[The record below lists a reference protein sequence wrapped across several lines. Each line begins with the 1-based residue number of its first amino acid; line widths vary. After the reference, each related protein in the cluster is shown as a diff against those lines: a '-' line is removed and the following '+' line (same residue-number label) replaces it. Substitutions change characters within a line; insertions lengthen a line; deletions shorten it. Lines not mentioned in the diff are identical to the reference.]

1 MRRLTQLAGLM
12 VALLSLPTI
21 AQQISSYERTRDRG
35 ATESVHKTTLVGYGL
50 VVGLHGTGDRRPTTF
65 STQLLDNLLLKMRA
79 TIPAA
84 SLKAKNV
91 AAVFVLA
98 SLAPSSAAGSQINV
112 TVSSIGDATSLEGGA
127 LLPASLY
134 AVDGQAYAEA
144 QGPVTRA
151 GHTAE
156 RNSQQTNRPVAGFV
170 LNGGLVE
177 RSPARITTAGNGEVG
192 ATNH

>member
-21 AQQISSYERTRDRG
+21 AQQVSSYERTRDRG

-98 SLAPSSAAGSQINV
+98 SLAPSSEAGTQIDV
-112 TVSSIGDATSLEGGA
+112 TVSSIGDATSLEGGM

-134 AVDGQAYAEA
+134 AVDGQVYGEA
-144 QGPVTRA
+144 QGPVTSGA
-151 GHTAE
+151 HSAE
-156 RNSQQTNRPVAGFV
+156 KNSQQTNHPAAGFV
-170 LNGGLVE
+170 LNGGLVD
-177 RSPARITTAGNGEVG
+177 RSPAPITMAGNGEVG
-192 ATNH
+192 ATDH